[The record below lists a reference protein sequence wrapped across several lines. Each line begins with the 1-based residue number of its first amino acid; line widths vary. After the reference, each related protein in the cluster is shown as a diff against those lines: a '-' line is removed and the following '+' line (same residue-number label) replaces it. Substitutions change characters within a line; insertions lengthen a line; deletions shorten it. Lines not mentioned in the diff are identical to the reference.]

1 MFQEKHPRVFKRIK
15 SFRFDPIPFD
25 SLEIVE
31 ITPDGDTIACGRFFY
46 GDNCY
51 EDYGTGLEEAFQ
63 ALKLP
68 LKLSGWNTDREFQL
82 FLSMSVD
89 RYILRIPVPQ

>member
-25 SLEIVE
+25 SLEIVA
-31 ITPDGDTIACGRFFY
+31 ITPDGDTIARGRFFY

-51 EDYGTGLEEAFQ
+51 EDSGTGLEEALQ
-63 ALKLP
+63 A

-82 FLSMSVD
+82 FLSKSVD